1 MTMPAMTKT
10 LLLAAALLMG
20 VACNE
25 STSPLPTVTVPT
37 AVRLAFTVQPSNATA
52 GVAISP
58 PVTVA
63 IQDASGKTMTN
74 ATERV
79 TVALGSGGTL
89 SGTTAVNTVNGVATF
104 SDLSIQE
111 ARTEYTLTTSSGTL
125 TGATSASFAIAPAA
139 PARVAFTVQ
148 PNSTGVAQPITPA
161 VQVAIQDAFANT
173 VTNATNA
180 VTLTLATN
188 PGSGTLAGTKTVNAV
203 GGIATFSALSI
214 DKAGTGYTLTAT
226 SPVLTGETSSEFDIT
241 LPLTFVAVS
250 AGFVHTC
257 GFTTAGGAYCW
268 GVNYCGQLG
277 DGDTTRR
284 TSPIAVG
291 GGLTF
296 ATVSA
301 AYFHTC
307 GITIAGAAYC
317 WGVNG
322 TGQLGNGTT
331 TAPQTCLGAPCSM
344 SPAAV
349 VGGLTFATVSAGV
362 YHTCAITTSG
372 AAYCW
377 GYNGG
382 GALGDGTWA
391 DTKQTSPVAVV
402 GGLTFAAVSAGSFHT
417 CGVTTAGA
425 AYCWG
430 DNDNGQLGD
439 GTTTPRAGPVAVVGG
454 LTVAAEGD
462 GGAHTCGITTAGAAY
477 CWGFNGNG
485 QLGDGTATD
494 QLSPVRVGH

>member
-58 PVTVA
+58 PVPVA
-63 IQDASGKTMTN
+63 IQDASSKTMTN

-89 SGTTAVNTVNGVATF
+89 SGTTAVNAVNGVATF

-257 GFTTAGGAYCW
+257 GFTTAGAAYCR
-268 GVNYCGQLG
+268 GGNYFDQLG
-277 DGDTTRR
+277 DGTTTQR
-284 TSPIAVG
+284 TSPHAVG

-296 ATVSA
+296 AAVSA

-362 YHTCAITTSG
+362 YHTCAITTAG

-391 DTKQTSPVAVV
+391 DPEQPGPV
-402 GGLTFAAVSAGSFHT
+402 GGV
-417 CGVTTAGA
+417 
-425 AYCWG
+425 
-430 DNDNGQLGD
+430 
-439 GTTTPRAGPVAVVGG
+439 AGP
-454 LTVAAEGD
+454 TVAADTAGGFQAL
-462 GGAHTCGITTAGAAY
+462 GGATARPPH
-477 CWGFNGNG
+477 CWGVNGHG
-485 QLGDGTATD
+485 PRGE
-494 QLSPVRVGH
+494 